1 MNALP
6 QLSSLS
12 SILISLFSRRP
23 STLNLL
29 GMSAAENV
37 SLGFL
42 FFPCQVRRMLYCVTV
57 FVVVKTKD
65 KKTKMD
71 ISSQLGC
78 PRFLFSLKC
87 LVKPHRIGFV
97 TPLQRC
103 CSAFST
109 ASATTCYQLPAL
121 VLGKSRF
128 IFLNIISPFTH
139 LT

>member
-1 MNALP
+1 M
-6 QLSSLS
+6 
-12 SILISLFSRRP
+12 
-23 STLNLL
+23 NLL
-29 GMSAAENV
+29 SMSAAENV

-57 FVVVKTKD
+57 FVVVKTKN

-109 ASATTCYQLPAL
+109 VSATTCYQLPAL
-121 VLGKSRF
+121 VLGKSSF
-128 IFLNIISPFTH
+128 IFLSILFLPHTFNLKIQTLSKLRNVVQSWHNLCP
-139 LT
+139 